1 MQINTIAGAVSRTLN
16 TQEDLTKESKSPR
29 VKITSARDTFELST
43 DSGGKAYFETYSLL
57 QEYKR
62 SKIIDM
68 QFEYVHKIGEIAI
81 ERVNQYYTGTISKD
95 ELKNTYNE
103 CCDMYLE
110 MLQKSGIDSTT
121 DQSKKRAVMHVF
133 EEFQFSNCISGVNEC
148 NDIADKI
155 ASEYGYTG
163 EYREDYVYYDA
174 DIYYKTQSIEE
185 DLKGIVK
192 ETFQKYKLDLNV
204 EDEIKNA
211 KANPG
216 KLNGGI
222 TFNGRWSTG
231 YAECGVN
238 ICHMVSIEEEPPKGF
253 KFFYKESKY
262 PKEMKFSENDT
273 TSWQKGVLLTWMGD
287 KRIETDIPF
296 NYSLCDGSIAEIFNA
311 GELFSQ
317 VDGLNTGILA
327 FLNNFDVY
335 TRRYS
340 CFTYHL

>member
-121 DQSKKRAVMHVF
+121 DQSKKKAVMHVF

-163 EYREDYVYYDA
+163 EHR
-174 DIYYKTQSIEE
+174 
-185 DLKGIVK
+185 
-192 ETFQKYKLDLNV
+192 
-204 EDEIKNA
+204 
-211 KANPG
+211 
-216 KLNGGI
+216 
-222 TFNGRWSTG
+222 
-231 YAECGVN
+231 
-238 ICHMVSIEEEPPKGF
+238 
-253 KFFYKESKY
+253 
-262 PKEMKFSENDT
+262 
-273 TSWQKGVLLTWMGD
+273 
-287 KRIETDIPF
+287 
-296 NYSLCDGSIAEIFNA
+296 
-311 GELFSQ
+311 
-317 VDGLNTGILA
+317 
-327 FLNNFDVY
+327 
-335 TRRYS
+335 
-340 CFTYHL
+340 